1 MKIKSK
7 LLLASITICSI
18 LFVGWGN
25 VGHRIINKQT
35 ILSVTPEMS
44 FWGSWSDL
52 LAAHG
57 SDADNRKNIDPTEGP
72 KHYIDID
79 NYPEFITNGYIS
91 QNFDSLVLLHG
102 NTFVMDQGILPWAIM
117 KTFDSL
123 QTAFQNNQFNK
134 AMLLAADLGHYI
146 GDMHMPL
153 HITRNYNGQYTGQS
167 GVHSRFEST
176 MINNYN
182 TQIIY
187 SGDSLIYIDNISDF
201 IFNTLYNNYNY
212 VDSVLRCDSLAKAF
226 AGNTNSTAY
235 YSKMWELSKN
245 FTTELFRSA
254 SHKLTC
260 LIYTAWQNAGS
271 PVSVED
277 EIKIQM
283 PVTFELFQNYPN
295 PFNPSTTI
303 KYSIPNVV
311 DANFASTILTQLKVF
326 DILGNEVAI
335 LVDEYKPAGN
345 YEVEFSVGRDSRPD
359 IASSVYFYQLKVGD
373 PSSGSGQSFVET
385 KKMIL
390 LQ

>member
-7 LLLASITICSI
+7 LLLVLIPICSI
-18 LFVGWGN
+18 IFLGWGN
-25 VGHRIINKQT
+25 VGHRIINSKT

-44 FWGSWSDL
+44 FWGSWSDS

-57 SDADNRKNIDPTEGP
+57 SDADNRKSIDPTEGP

-79 NYPEFITNGYIS
+79 NYPEFIANGYIS

-102 NTFVMDQGILPWAIM
+102 NAFVMDQGILPWAIM

-123 QTAFQNNQFNK
+123 QTAFQNNELHK
-134 AMLLAADLGHYI
+134 AMLFAADLGHYI

-153 HITRNYNGQYTGQS
+153 HITRNYNGQYTGQT
-167 GVHSRFEST
+167 GVHSRFESN
-176 MINNYN
+176 MINTYN
-182 TQIIY
+182 GQIIY
-187 SGDSLIYIDNISDF
+187 SGDSLIYIDNISEF
-201 IFNTLYNNYNY
+201 VFNTLYNNYNY

-226 AGNTNSTAY
+226 AGNTSSTAY

-260 LIYTAWQNAGS
+260 LIYTAWLNAGS
-271 PVSVED
+271 AVSVED
-277 EIKIQM
+277 EIKIQT
-283 PVTFELFQNYPN
+283 PVTFELSQNYPN
-295 PFNPSTTI
+295 PFNPTTNI
-303 KYSIPNVV
+303 GFRIADQGFV
-311 DANFASTILTQLKVF
+311 TLKVY

-345 YEVEFSVGRDSRPD
+345 YEVEFSVGQDSRPD
-359 IASSVYFYQLKVGD
+359 IASSVYFYQLKVG
-373 PSSGSGQSFVET
+373 GFVET